1 MGPSVRQNK
10 QFSFIKSDHVYT
22 VGNKNCEKRHLTQA
36 MFKRQLRGC
45 RSRMASI
52 YSLPQRKMYSFVCNF
67 FRIATDYAFNTNGFN
82 NWKHELKATSHHE
95 NGQEMRHNIL

>member
-1 MGPSVRQNK
+1 
-10 QFSFIKSDHVYT
+10 
-22 VGNKNCEKRHLTQA
+22 
-36 MFKRQLRGC
+36 
-45 RSRMASI
+45 
-52 YSLPQRKMYSFVCNF
+52 MYSFVCKF